1 MRPHVRLAAALLAT
15 ILSVACGSSPTS
27 PSGTGGAPGGLP
39 SVPVMGSARLSASQ
53 LVNWFNRRQPQ
64 PTGVYG
70 ATEPVEA
77 LVAYFIEE
85 GAREGVAGDVAFVQS
100 IIETGWFR
108 FSGAVPG
115 SKNNFAGIGAVDSNP
130 GDAAS
135 FPDARTGVRAQ
146 IQHLRAYADPTA
158 TSCTAPPLNSPC
170 VDPRFALVTPKG
182 RAPLWNQFGS
192 GVWATSATYGN
203 DIVTRY
209 QEALAFN
216 GLSL

>member
-15 ILSVACGSSPTS
+15 ILTVACGSSPTS

-108 FSGAVPG
+108 FSG
-115 SKNNFAGIGAVDSNP
+115 
-130 GDAAS
+130 
-135 FPDARTGVRAQ
+135 
-146 IQHLRAYADPTA
+146 
-158 TSCTAPPLNSPC
+158 
-170 VDPRFALVTPKG
+170 TPK
-182 RAPLWNQFGS
+182 LLLETKYWYFS
-192 GVWATSATYGN
+192 
-203 DIVTRY
+203 IVADTHQRLN
-209 QEALAFN
+209 AKIVA
-216 GLSL
+216 G